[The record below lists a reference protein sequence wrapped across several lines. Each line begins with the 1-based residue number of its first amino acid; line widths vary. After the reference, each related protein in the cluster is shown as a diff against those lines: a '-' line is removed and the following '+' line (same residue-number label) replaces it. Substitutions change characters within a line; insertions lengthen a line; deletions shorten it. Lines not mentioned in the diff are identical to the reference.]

1 MTLPAKYG
9 QVLFWCTCRD
19 CFTDFGCEE
28 SLVCSLLFDSKLKVP
43 DSQLE
48 GYSVIHLKD
57 REKTKLDNPFNA
69 GKLKELEK
77 REKKNNELVWAP
89 SFEDCEGIEEGSA
102 ASMVQ
107 PTTTAR
113 RRLEVS

>member
-1 MTLPAKYG
+1 M
-9 QVLFWCTCRD
+9 
-19 CFTDFGCEE
+19 
-28 SLVCSLLFDSKLKVP
+28 LFDSQLKVP
-43 DSQLE
+43 E
-48 GYSVIHLKD
+48 GHSVIHLKD
-57 REKTKLDNPFNA
+57 HEKVKLDNPFNT

-77 REKKNNELVWAP
+77 QEKKKNELVWAP

-107 PTTTAR
+107 PTAR